1 LALSKPN
8 ILLKKA
14 MENIISEIS
23 LVYERKKCS
32 YEKITCSIDASE
44 AARSFYLGN
53 NAQLDLKEYFYVIL
67 LNRANQ
73 ILGYHMLSEG
83 GICGTVA
90 DIRLAFATALKSA
103 SSGII
108 LVHNHPSG
116 QLKPSEQD
124 IKLTKRF
131 KQAGEL
137 LEVPVLDHIIL
148 TKDSYYSFSDNGAL
162 T

>member
-1 LALSKPN
+1 M
-8 ILLKKA
+8 KKA

-23 LVYERKKCS
+23 LVYERKKCNH
-32 YEKITCSIDASE
+32 EKITCSIDAAE
-44 AARSFYLGN
+44 AARSFYKNN
-53 NAQLDLKEYFYVIL
+53 NAQMELKEYFYVIL

-73 ILGYHMLSEG
+73 ILGYHKLSEG

-116 QLKPSEQD
+116 QLKPSD
-124 IKLTKRF
+124 ADKSLTKKF
-131 KQAGEL
+131 KEAGEL

-148 TKDSYYSFSDNGAL
+148 TKDGYYSFADSGAL
-162 T
+162 N